1 MLIDT
6 VLLPLF
12 LTLNT
17 LTHTHTHTHTHTN
30 TPQHAAILMLITLNK
45 YLPTKE

>member
-17 LTHTHTHTHTHTN
+17 HTHTHTH

>member
-17 LTHTHTHTHTHTN
+17 HTHTHTHTH